1 MLQPKKTK
9 FRKMQKGRNR
19 GIINNNL
26 KFGIFGLKSIEHGR
40 LSSKQIESARRSIK
54 RIIKKQGKIWICI
67 FPDKPITKKPLEVR
81 MGKGKGNVE
90 FWVSLIKPG
99 TILYEINGIS
109 EEIAREAFKQ
119 ASSKLPIKTIFSKKR
134 KIYEIKKY

>member
-9 FRKMQKGRNR
+9 FRKIQKGRNR
-19 GIINNNL
+19 GIVNNNI

-40 LSSKQIESARRSIK
+40 LTSKQIESARRSIK
-54 RIIKKQGKIWICI
+54 RIIRKQGKVWICI

-99 TILYEINGIS
+99 TILYEINVIS
-109 EEIAREAFKQ
+109 EKIAREAFKQ
-119 ASSKLPIKTIFSKKR
+119 ASNKLPIKTIFLKKR
-134 KIYEIKKY
+134 EIYEIKKY